1 MTTVAGKGRAD
12 RGSWARH
19 ELDSTAAHPMR
30 DQRQRRV
37 RLVSDDDRQAER
49 VLSAL
54 DTGAIVGEDRRER
67 LAVLDPVARPSRD
80 DEPNTRINPVFHL
93 RTSSTERDD
102 AAADRPR
109 LDPGDETTAR
119 CVE

>member
-1 MTTVAGKGRAD
+1 MTKVARKGRAD

-37 RLVSDDDRQAER
+37 RLVAVDDRLAQR
-49 VLSAL
+49 LLSAL
-54 DTGAIVGEDRRER
+54 DTSAIVGEDRRKR
-67 LAVLDPVARPSRD
+67 LAVLDPVTRPSRN
-80 DEPNTRINPVFHL
+80 DEPNARINPVVHL

-102 AAADRPR
+102 TAADRP
-109 LDPGDETTAR
+109 
-119 CVE
+119 